1 MEATVMTTA
10 SSAVVPS
17 PVTVTP
23 QLLAQHSITPDE
35 YDRILAALGRVPSLT
50 ELGIYSVMWSEHCS
64 YKSSRVHL
72 KRLPTKSDRVVQ
84 GPGENAGIIDV
95 GDGWGCAF
103 KIESHNHPSYIEPFQ
118 GAATGVGGILRDIF
132 TMGARPLAVMDS
144 LRFGPIEPR
153 GAEPELLAKNHSI
166 VEGVVS
172 GIAGY
177 GNCFGV
183 PNLGGETK
191 FEPCYSG
198 NPLVNAFALGMV
210 RIDEIFYG
218 KASGAG
224 NPVIYV
230 GAKTG
235 RDGIHGATMAS
246 EEFHAGTEA
255 KRPNVQVGD
264 PFMEKL
270 LLEACLEAMRTGAIV
285 GIQDMGAAGLTCST
299 CEMGARGGV
308 GLDVELDLVPQRE
321 TGMSAYEIMLSE
333 SQERMLLVATKGRED
348 EVLTVFA
355 KWGLDAVIVGDVRP
369 EARLRIRHH
378 GELVADIPNESLT
391 DDAPLYHRPVG
402 TWKCP
407 LPVEPPEDA
416 LAQLAED
423 RDYAADLKHLL
434 ASANACSK
442 RWVHEQYDTMV
453 QTNTVIGPGGEAG
466 VMRIKGTGT
475 AGHERGLAMA
485 LDGNG
490 RWAYLDPKL
499 GAMHAVAEA
508 ARKVALCGAT
518 PVAATNCLNFGNPEK
533 PEIMAQLSAAIDGI
547 AAACTAL
554 STPITGGNVSLYNET
569 RGEGIYPTPVLG
581 IVGILDDVTKAVPA
595 HFKAEGDA
603 ILLLWPVPAGQEP
616 NPNLA
621 APFTPA
627 PINPYIVYPMTQ
639 TPAFPVASPVA
650 DPVSDAPEDS
660 TDSAAQ
666 ELVAFGSSEFA
677 KAILGKVW
685 GTPPALDLDAEADLH
700 TLLAALADRRL
711 VKSARDISDG
721 GIAVALAQSCFA
733 HGMGATVEQDQSLLV
748 HPLFGL
754 FAEPSSTVLVTTDA
768 SNISDIEKLA
778 ETYSF
783 MAARIGVT
791 GGERLEISVYG
802 NPFIA
807 APLAELRTPW
817 AESLQATLHGEVTA

>member
-1 MEATVMTTA
+1 MEATVMNPA

-23 QLLAQHSITPDE
+23 QVLAAHSITAEE

-144 LRFGPIEPR
+144 LRFGPIEP
-153 GAEPELLAKNHSI
+153 GSAELELLAKNHSI

-218 KASGAG
+218 KASGTG

-270 LLEACLEAMRTGAIV
+270 LLEACLEAMKTGVIV

-308 GLDVELDLVPQRE
+308 GLDVELDFVPQRE

-348 EVLTVFA
+348 EVLSVFA
-355 KWGLDAVIVGDVRP
+355 KWGLDAVIVGTVEP
-369 EARLRIRHH
+369 EPRLRIRHH
-378 GELVADIPNESLT
+378 GELMADIPNRSLT

-407 LPVEPPEDA
+407 LPQDPPEEI
-416 LAQLAED
+416 LAELAKD
-423 RDYAADLKHLL
+423 RDYTADLKKLL
-434 ASANACSK
+434 ASANVCSK

-453 QTNTVIGPGGEAG
+453 QTNTVQGPGGEAG

-475 AGHERGLAMA
+475 PGHERGLAMA

-508 ARKVALCGAT
+508 ARKVACTGAT

-533 PEIMAQLSAAIDGI
+533 PEIMAQLSTAIDGI
-547 AAACTAL
+547 AEACNAL

-581 IVGILDDVTKAVPA
+581 IVGILNDVADAVPP
-595 HFKAEGDA
+595 HFQRAGDA
-603 ILLLWPVPAGQEP
+603 ILLVWPIPRGEEP
-616 NPNLA
+616 DPNLRV
-621 APFTPA
+621 PLDNRNLHWQV
-627 PINPYIVYPMTQ
+627 PIREITTEDAIV
-639 TPAFPVASPVA
+639 V
-650 DPVSDAPEDS
+650 PEDE
-660 TDSAAQ
+660 TATAATAAA
-666 ELVAFGSSEFA
+666 ELAVLGSSEYA
-677 KAILGKVW
+677 KAVLGGVW
-685 GTPPALDLDAEADLH
+685 GQPPPLDLDAEADLH
-700 TLLAALADRRL
+700 TLLAVLADRRL
-711 VKSARDISDG
+711 LRSARDISDG
-721 GIAVALAQSCFA
+721 GIAVALAQAAFPLSI
-733 HGMGATVEQDQSLLV
+733 GATVEQEQSLMV
-748 HPLFGL
+748 HSLFGL
-754 FAEPSSTVLVTTDA
+754 FAEPASTLLITAEPDKV
-768 SNISDIEKLA
+768 SDIETLA
-778 ETYSF
+778 DEYSF
-783 MAARIGVT
+783 FVARIGTT
-791 GGERLEISVYG
+791 GGPNLEISVDRE
-802 NPFIA
+802 PFIS
-807 APLAELRTPW
+807 APLTALFKRW
-817 AESLQATLHGEVTA
+817 AESLQATLHDEVPA